1 MKHSHWIHLL
11 HRAHDAGKSGNGKAA
26 AVAYIVIG
34 FFMAPILVGIPIMIY
49 GFYKLAK

>member
-1 MKHSHWIHLL
+1 MRHHQWIHLL
-11 HRAHDAGKSGNGKAA
+11 HKAHEVSKGGNSKVA

-34 FFMAPILVGIPIMIY
+34 FCMAPILVGIPIMIY